1 MTPTLKEILD
11 SFRPLFPGKFAD
23 MAKPLGRVLAL
34 LEILQ
39 AGGTRTLREL
49 SGRLSVD
56 ERTVRRYVDHL
67 LDLGVPVESV
77 RGRYGGYRLAPG
89 YRMPPLM
96 LTDDE
101 AIAVL
106 LGLTGTRRAALRPDA
121 AVAVESATAKVRR
134 VLPRALASRLD
145 ALVAATSDADESR
158 NPTTPETG
166 VLLTVAEAAVGR
178 RPLAITYRDKND
190 RSTERV
196 LQPYGVVALR
206 GRWYATGLDSRSGQV
221 RSFRLDR
228 IEHAVIQEGQFPVP
242 AGFDPAAQVI
252 EAVSGA
258 TYPHAVSVRVHGEE
272 PVVRM
277 RMPGSIATIEPVDSE
292 PGWVRVRWRAE
303 RLDWVPS
310 VLARLDRPFVIEEP
324 DELRERVRA
333 LAGQLASWAEAR

>member
-1 MTPTLKEILD
+1 
-11 SFRPLFPGKFAD
+11 
-23 MAKPLGRVLAL
+23 MAKPLARVLAL
-34 LEILQ
+34 LELLQ

-49 SGRLSVD
+49 SGRLGVD

-101 AIAVL
+101 AVAVL
-106 LGLTGTRRAALRPDA
+106 LGLVGTRRAALQPDA
-121 AVAVESATAKVRR
+121 AVAVESATAKLRR
-134 VLPRALASRLD
+134 VLPRALAGRLD
-145 ALVAATSDADESR
+145 ALVAAPSYADEGR
-158 NPTTPETG
+158 NPVTPETG
-166 VLLTVAEAAVGR
+166 VLLTVAEAAVQR
-178 RPLAITYRDKND
+178 RPLAITYRDKDN
-190 RSTERV
+190 RATERV

-228 IEHAVIQEGQFPVP
+228 IAHAAVQDGQFPVP
-242 AGFDPAAQVI
+242 AGFDPAAQVR

-258 TYPHAVSVRVHGEE
+258 SYPHAVSVRVHGEE
-272 PVVRM
+272 REIRR
-277 RMPGSIATIEPVDSE
+277 RMPGSIASIEPAGSD

-310 VLARLDRPFVIEEP
+310 VLAGLDRPFVIDEP
-324 DELRERVRA
+324 DELRERVRT
-333 LAGQLASWAEAR
+333 LAAQLASWAEAR

>member
-1 MTPTLKEILD
+1 MT
-11 SFRPLFPGKFAD
+11 
-23 MAKPLGRVLAL
+23 KPLARVLAL

-39 AGGTRTLREL
+39 VGGTRTLREL
-49 SGRLSVD
+49 SERLDVD

-67 LDLGVPVESV
+67 LDLDVPVESV

-101 AIAVL
+101 AVVVL
-106 LGLTGTRRAALRPDA
+106 LGLVGTRRAALQPDT
-121 AVAVESATAKVRR
+121 VLAVESATAKLRR
-134 VLPRALASRLD
+134 VLPRALAGRLD
-145 ALVAATSDADESR
+145 ALVAATSYASEGRS
-158 NPTTPETG
+158 PTIPETG
-166 VLLTVAEAAVGR
+166 VLLTVAEAAVRR

-196 LQPYGVVALR
+196 LEPYRVVALR
-206 GRWYATGLDSRSGQV
+206 GRWYATGLDSSSGEV

-228 IEHAVIQEGQFPVP
+228 VARAVVQEGQFPVP
-242 AGFDPAAQVI
+242 DGFDPAAHVL

-258 TYPHAVSVRVHGEE
+258 SYRYAISVRVQGSERA
-272 PVVRM
+272 VQR
-277 RMPGSIATIEPVDSE
+277 RMPGSIARIEPAGEE

-310 VLARLDRPFVIEEP
+310 VLAGLDLPFVIEEP
-324 DELRERVRA
+324 DELRERVRVRA
-333 LAGQLASWAEAR
+333 LAARLASWAEAP